1 MRGMGWAA
9 GILLAVLATANLY
22 VPDLGGGLLAD
33 PTTVVLGLTLVLAGR
48 AWVLD
53 RFRVG
58 RPHAVIALVALTFV
72 PGLVTAADHDYGQT
86 KVLGLLATFAITGA
100 AMQLL
105 PPRHVRQVF
114 VGALGVS
121 GAVVAFGLL
130 LFGETATYYGRA
142 SLFELNP
149 ISLARMAALGALVAA
164 LAAVRLR
171 GRWRLVALAVAAVC
185 SYAVYTT
192 GSSGPVAAA
201 VAAGAVLLAR
211 GRVHPSRRM
220 VGASLVALVVAGV
233 AVWASGFRFDGSGRG
248 QIWADSLWLALRT
261 PGGIGFGD
269 LNGKIP
275 LPYWAEATGDTQYA
289 HNMLIE
295 AMLEGGWIALVGL
308 LVALGVSLRWLLR
321 DRSWTGRAMLAVWVF
336 AVVNASLSS
345 DLVGNRL
352 MWVMI
357 GAGLALHAYDEAE
370 RPATGKSGG
379 PSRLVGVDHE
389 PEYRDRRRNS

>member
-33 PTTVVLGLTLVLAGR
+33 PTTIVLGLTLVLAGR

-53 RFRVG
+53 RFRLG
-58 RPHAVIALVALTFV
+58 RPHAVIAVVALTFT

-86 KVLGLLATFAITGA
+86 KTLGLLATFAITGA
-100 AMQLL
+100 ALQLL
-105 PPRHVRQVF
+105 PPRRVRRVF

-121 GAVVAFGLL
+121 GALVAYGLL
-130 LFGETATYYGRA
+130 IFGETATYYGRA
-142 SLFELNP
+142 SIFELNP
-149 ISLARMAALGALVAA
+149 IGLGRMASLGVLVAVLAAVRVRGWRLAA
-164 LAAVRLR
+164 LAAVALVCAYAAYITGSR
-171 GRWRLVALAVAAVC
+171 GPIGAAV
-185 SYAVYTT
+185 
-192 GSSGPVAAA
+192 
-201 VAAGAVLLAR
+201 L
-211 GRVHPSRRM
+211 
-220 VGASLVALVVAGV
+220 ALVVALSWGRV
-233 AVWASGFRFDGSGRG
+233 RVGRRSLAAAGGALVLAVTVVWASGFRVDSSGRV
-248 QIWADSLWLALRT
+248 QIWVDSFMLALRR

-275 LPYWAEATGDTQYA
+275 LPYWAEATGDTQYP

-321 DRSWTGRAMLAVWVF
+321 DRSWTGRTMLAVWVF

-352 MWVMI
+352 MWVMV
-357 GAGLALHAYDEAE
+357 GAGLALELRRQPSEAPTSQPI
-370 RPATGKSGG
+370 PAS
-379 PSRLVGVDHE
+379 PRQI
-389 PEYRDRRRNS
+389 P